1 VWLWCGCCVLRKN
14 TLSLICKTGIIEST
28 HGFDDTF
35 FCFDI
40 DGFMSRKRTNED
52 KEFEGTLKKSRV
64 TTSKTEPLKRMVKP
78 AFELTEEGNRIFKET
93 IKMLMTTEAVTA
105 LDVFSVTMFA
115 YWMAIFIKTDKEAKG
130 TFVQV
135 FKNGTSNITGTF
147 SVIKEAHAN
156 IQYYLKVLGLTI
168 KDRGT
173 IMAFAEPDKDDD
185 DNPLD
190 AIAEMLND

>member
-1 VWLWCGCCVLRKN
+1 
-14 TLSLICKTGIIEST
+14 
-28 HGFDDTF
+28 
-35 FCFDI
+35 
-40 DGFMSRKRTNED
+40 
-52 KEFEGTLKKSRV
+52 
-64 TTSKTEPLKRMVKP
+64 
-78 AFELTEEGNRIFKET
+78 
-93 IKMLMTTEAVTA
+93 
-105 LDVFSVTMFA
+105 
-115 YWMAIFIKTDKEAKG
+115 
-130 TFVQV
+130 VQV